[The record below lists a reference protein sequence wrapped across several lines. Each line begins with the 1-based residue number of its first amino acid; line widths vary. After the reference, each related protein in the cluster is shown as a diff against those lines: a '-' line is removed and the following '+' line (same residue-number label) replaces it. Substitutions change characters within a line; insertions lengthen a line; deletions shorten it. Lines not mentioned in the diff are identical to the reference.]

1 MNRQTVKRKIFNSN
15 AIMILV
21 ALGLMA
27 VVNILFLKLYWEN
40 LEREWQN
47 SMQSVVDTTTMENVL
62 KEWTLHQHSFYFVL
76 GIDVLICVAILI
88 LVSFFFTKRLV
99 NHIMIPVTLLE
110 KGANRIQE
118 NVLTE
123 KIVYNGDKEF
133 ENICNTF
140 NTIQEH
146 ILSEQEKNKKYE
158 QARTEMIAGISHDL
172 KTPLTAIKGTIK
184 SLIDGVVTTP
194 EQEEKFLKTAYRRTN
209 DMDALLNQLFYLSKL
224 ETGNMP
230 LNLTKTDLK
239 SFIKNYVDNLNANLF
254 DEQIEA
260 ITHIDCEEC
269 ITYIDSEL
277 FKRVL
282 DNLTENS
289 KKYCNASPI
298 KIEITLKQKDNN
310 LLIGFSDNGIGVSE
324 DKITHIF
331 DEFYR
336 ADESRNV
343 CKGNG
348 LGLYIVKK
356 IVESMQGKVYAKNEN
371 GLSIYIELPKARN

>member
-1 MNRQTVKRKIFNSN
+1 M
-15 AIMILV
+15 
-21 ALGLMA
+21 
-27 VVNILFLKLYWEN
+27 
-40 LEREWQN
+40 
-47 SMQSVVDTTTMENVL
+47 
-62 KEWTLHQHSFYFVL
+62 
-76 GIDVLICVAILI
+76 
-88 LVSFFFTKRLV
+88 
-99 NHIMIPVTLLE
+99 
-110 KGANRIQE
+110 
-118 NVLTE
+118 
-123 KIVYNGDKEF
+123 
-133 ENICNTF
+133 
-140 NTIQEH
+140 QEH

-209 DMDALLNQLFYLSKL
+209 DMDTLLNQLFYLSKL

-230 LNLTKTDLK
+230 LNLIKTDLK

-269 ITYIDSEL
+269 ITYIDCEQL

-289 KKYCNASPI
+289 KKYCNASPV
-298 KIEITLKQKDNN
+298 KIEISLKQKDNN
-310 LLIGFSDNGIGVSE
+310 LLICFSDNGIGVPE

-336 ADESRNV
+336 VDESRNV

-348 LGLYIVKK
+348 LGLYSDKRFK
-356 IVESMQGKVYAKNEN
+356 NFTKQFES
-371 GLSIYIELPKARN
+371 L

>member
-1 MNRQTVKRKIFNSN
+1 
-15 AIMILV
+15 
-21 ALGLMA
+21 
-27 VVNILFLKLYWEN
+27 
-40 LEREWQN
+40 
-47 SMQSVVDTTTMENVL
+47 
-62 KEWTLHQHSFYFVL
+62 
-76 GIDVLICVAILI
+76 CVAILI

-140 NTIQEH
+140 NTMQEH

>member
-1 MNRQTVKRKIFNSN
+1 M
-15 AIMILV
+15 
-21 ALGLMA
+21 
-27 VVNILFLKLYWEN
+27 
-40 LEREWQN
+40 
-47 SMQSVVDTTTMENVL
+47 
-62 KEWTLHQHSFYFVL
+62 L

-140 NTIQEH
+140 NTMQEH

-230 LNLTKTDLK
+230 LNLIKTDLK

-260 ITHIDCEEC
+260 ITHIDCEQ
-269 ITYIDSEL
+269 

-289 KKYCNASPI
+289 KKYCNASPV
-298 KIEITLKQKDNN
+298 KIEISLKQKDNN
-310 LLIGFSDNGIGVSE
+310 LLICFSDNGIGVPE

-331 DEFYR
+331 DVFYR
-336 ADESRNV
+336 VDESRNV

-348 LGLYIVKK
+348 LGLYSDKRFK
-356 IVESMQGKVYAKNEN
+356 NFTKQFES
-371 GLSIYIELPKARN
+371 L